1 MTSTSPENE
10 FDLPNPDRDLE
21 FDLYLD
27 LPDNDRDLTGKRA
40 TSPEK
45 RRAGEWRNKQGRRRG
60 ARVGA
65 VPEPPRTTTLAARPA
80 VDHNPVDL
88 EPPPSTNQRRKQRGK
103 VEEWAARGG
112 GGRGN
117 GTKFETAAHYARRL
131 KRWRIA

>member
-45 RRAGEWRNKQGRRRG
+45 RRAGEWRNKQGQRQG

-65 VPEPPRTTTLAARPA
+65 VPVPPRTTTLAARPA
-80 VDHNPVDL
+80 VDHNPADL
-88 EPPPSTNQRRKQRGK
+88 EPPPSTNQRRKQGGK
-103 VEEWAARGG
+103 RRNGPREVGD
-112 GGRGN
+112 GRGN
-117 GTKFETAAHYARRL
+117 GMKFETAAHHARRL
-131 KRWRIA
+131 IH

>member
-45 RRAGEWRNKQGRRRG
+45 KESGRVEKQAGMKNGERA
-60 ARVGA
+60 
-65 VPEPPRTTTLAARPA
+65 
-80 VDHNPVDL
+80 
-88 EPPPSTNQRRKQRGK
+88 
-103 VEEWAARGG
+103 
-112 GGRGN
+112 
-117 GTKFETAAHYARRL
+117 
-131 KRWRIA
+131 